1 MSAEPSTTSAWGT
14 PLQVYYCPHCHSAH
28 LAPGS
33 VALDTC
39 PACLQA
45 GVSPEP
51 AHLRR
56 EPPELVIPFEIGRQ
70 RAEDLVAGWAK
81 GGWLRPDELRA
92 ETLSTRLRTYHFPVW
107 LVDCDIV
114 AVWQAEM
121 GYDYQ
126 AASFRE
132 RYHGERW
139 VSEQITET
147 RVRWEPRA
155 GRLKRHYDNVAL
167 RAMEAHDAW
176 MSRLAGYDFR
186 RRRPYAP
193 QAIEDSVVRLPDYPP
208 DAAWPD
214 AEDAL
219 ERVAAL
225 ECKSASQADHVRN
238 WAMDARYEALTWTQM
253 LVPSYV
259 TWYREGDEPHPVW
272 INGQSGHVHGPKYA
286 SRRKARTASLLAG
299 GIAALLFLVGML
311 LVLIGGAV
319 PPLMGLGAVLV
330 IGALLLGLVAP
341 IPAIWAWLRNRSLRA
356 QEERELA

>member
-1 MSAEPSTTSAWGT
+1 MSAESPATEAWGT

-28 LAPGS
+28 LAPEP
-33 VALDTC
+33 ATLDTC

-45 GVSPEP
+45 EVSPEP

-56 EPPELVIPFEIGRQ
+56 EPPELLIPFDVERE
-70 RAEDLVAGWAK
+70 RAELLLAEWAR
-81 GGWLRPDELRA
+81 GGWFRPDEMRA
-92 ETLSTRLRTYHFPVW
+92 ELLSTRLRTYFFPVW
-107 LVDCDIV
+107 LVDSDV
-114 AVWQAEM
+114 AAVWHAEM

-132 RYHGERW
+132 RYQGGRW

-147 RVRWEPRA
+147 RIRWELRA
-155 GRLKRHYDNVAL
+155 GRLKRHYDNVAV
-167 RAMEAHDAW
+167 RAMEAHAAW
-176 MSRLAGYDFR
+176 MSRLGGYDLR
-186 RRRPYAP
+186 RREPYAP
-193 QAIEDSVVRLPDYPP
+193 QAIERSVVRVPDYAP

-214 AEDAL
+214 AEQAL
-219 ERVAAL
+219 DRVASL

-238 WAMDARYEALTWTQM
+238 WAMDASYEALAWTQM

-286 SRRKARTASLLAG
+286 SRRKARTASLVAG
-299 GIAALLFLVGML
+299 GLAALFFLIGML
-311 LVLIGGAV
+311 LVLLGGPV
-319 PPLMGLGAVLV
+319 PPLLGLGGVMV
-330 IGALLLGLVAP
+330 VGALLLGLLAP

-356 QEERELA
+356 QEERELD